1 MAATITNASKRTKK
15 THTLFY
21 RVLRSL
27 KIKLK
32 PEPLVHKVLV
42 HKSNLPWRK
51 ECKSYKPKILQ
62 EVPYTP
68 PCKTAELLRWVRLKK
83 APAHPCHHHFNAY
96 PFARLF
102 QTWLL

>member
-1 MAATITNASKRTKK
+1 MAPTMANASKRTKK
-15 THTLFY
+15 TTRFSIE
-21 RVLRSL
+21 SL